1 MNAGL
6 LLRDLD
12 IGGLLWQTKQNIFI
26 INYKTIVMTK
36 INLFFPLIMA
46 CICSAYV
53 PAEAQSSEPCPTP
66 SWLGVRDITHD
77 SAGFVA
83 WATEHKILRLVAGSD
98 TSLYDWGTSTSFAV
112 AGLTPETEYTA
123 EIRAV
128 CAPGDSSGWGAS
140 TTFTTL
146 DEPCPTPSWLGVR
159 DITHDSAG
167 FVAWATEHKILRLVA
182 GSDTSLY
189 DWGTSTSFAVAG
201 LTPETEYTAEIRAVC
216 APGDS
221 SGWGASTTFTT
232 ATQPIP
238 CGIPT
243 QLESRCDSLM
253 ARLTWIPGEN
263 NTGFQLICKEER
275 QSRYDTLS
283 TLEPLAILHDL
294 SPNSTYLWTV
304 RGLCQSDTSLFAET
318 AEFETRTVS
327 NQSHGLQGL
336 RCIARDGKMLILNP
350 AGIHIEEIQVFNSKG
365 QCLLA
370 QDLNQTGDIEISVPR
385 KQILVTC
392 IHTRNGQVVFRTFAL

>member
-1 MNAGL
+1 
-6 LLRDLD
+6 
-12 IGGLLWQTKQNIFI
+12 
-26 INYKTIVMTK
+26 
-36 INLFFPLIMA
+36 
-46 CICSAYV
+46 
-53 PAEAQSSEPCPTP
+53 
-66 SWLGVRDITHD
+66 
-77 SAGFVA
+77 
-83 WATEHKILRLVAGSD
+83 
-98 TSLYDWGTSTSFAV
+98 
-112 AGLTPETEYTA
+112 
-123 EIRAV
+123 
-128 CAPGDSSGWGAS
+128 
-140 TTFTTL
+140 
-146 DEPCPTPSWLGVR
+146 
-159 DITHDSAG
+159 
-167 FVAWATEHKILRLVA
+167 
-182 GSDTSLY
+182 
-189 DWGTSTSFAVAG
+189 
-201 LTPETEYTAEIRAVC
+201 
-216 APGDS
+216 
-221 SGWGASTTFTT
+221 
-232 ATQPIP
+232 
-238 CGIPT
+238 
-243 QLESRCDSLM
+243 M

-327 NQSHGLQGL
+327 NQPHGLQGL
-336 RCIARDGKMLILNP
+336 RCFARDGKMLILNP

>member
-1 MNAGL
+1 M
-6 LLRDLD
+6 
-12 IGGLLWQTKQNIFI
+12 
-26 INYKTIVMTK
+26 
-36 INLFFPLIMA
+36 
-46 CICSAYV
+46 
-53 PAEAQSSEPCPTP
+53 
-66 SWLGVRDITHD
+66 
-77 SAGFVA
+77 
-83 WATEHKILRLVAGSD
+83 
-98 TSLYDWGTSTSFAV
+98 
-112 AGLTPETEYTA
+112 
-123 EIRAV
+123 
-128 CAPGDSSGWGAS
+128 
-140 TTFTTL
+140 
-146 DEPCPTPSWLGVR
+146 R

-336 RCIARDGKMLILNP
+336 QCIARDGKMLILNP